1 MIKHEAKK
9 KKRGRAIRYA
19 GKRAW
24 TELVESLATKISL
37 NMTYH
42 RCGVSRIL
50 FLLRCNVFTVLGEH
64 SSACYR
70 FPFLLLPSLRPPP
83 LKPHE
88 HYVACVCVTRQ
99 NSARERASGSL
110 ESRFTDSRYTTAL
123 ASLPARHGRF
133 LHNLTFCFYT
143 GCPVTTSCAFR
154 LESPSILSTR
164 LFPRQ
169 NQLIETLLR
178 ISFSS

>member
-1 MIKHEAKK
+1 MD
-9 KKRGRAIRYA
+9 GV
-19 GKRAW
+19 G
-24 TELVESLATKISL
+24 ESLATKISL

-42 RCGVSRIL
+42 RCGVSRVL

-99 NSARERASGSL
+99 NSPRERAARSKV
-110 ESRFTDSRYTTAL
+110 DSRILATTTAL
-123 ASLPARHGRF
+123 ASLPACHGRF
-133 LHNLTFCFYT
+133 LHNLTFRFYT

-164 LFPRQ
+164 FSLDKK
-169 NQLIETLLR
+169 QLMEDGETLLGYIFLELNFYSTLEYIR
-178 ISFSS
+178 IGIVPIAA